1 MPRQPHPVPLNMLGH
16 NYKVTNAHV
25 VKKYQSQ
32 YVLNKTLADRKITP
46 EGKEIFT
53 SLFNLLPD
61 GDVSLDKN
69 DNIIVFDNHIVISK
83 PYGTEN
89 CKMVSGNDDQQLSY
103 IKKIIKDVW
112 TRLES
117 ERKGG

>member
-1 MPRQPHPVPLNMLGH
+1 MPRKPQPVPLNMLGY
-16 NYKVTNAHV
+16 NYKVTNAHL

-46 EGKEIFT
+46 EGREIFT

-83 PYGTEN
+83 PYGADN
-89 CKMVSGNDDQQLSY
+89 CKIVSGNDEQQLSY
-103 IKKIIKDVW
+103 IKKIIKDAW
-112 TRLES
+112 ARLES